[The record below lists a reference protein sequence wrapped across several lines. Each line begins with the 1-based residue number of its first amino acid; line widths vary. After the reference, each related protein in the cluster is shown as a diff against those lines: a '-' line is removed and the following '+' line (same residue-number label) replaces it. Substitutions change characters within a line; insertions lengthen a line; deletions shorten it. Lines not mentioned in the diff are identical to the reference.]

1 MAKPQWKTT
10 AGSLA
15 TIDERVTYSKRLVAD
30 EPTGQSLTFS
40 KIAGDLP
47 PGITLSTAGVLAGV
61 PLEVDRRKQY
71 KFVVRATDGTH
82 SADRTFD
89 LVVEGNDGPTWTTPA
104 GNILT
109 VNDGEYVNYQLEATD
124 LDDNIKGYRI
134 KSGAL
139 PASLKLNKLTGKI
152 TGVVA
157 LLSDSTQV
165 YTFTVEVNDGVKYVD
180 RQFTITFT
188 NLGLPPRA
196 DTTDVRAD
204 SESVT
209 TDKSNITEL
218 YWLQPAN
225 SVIGRIKH
233 QNYNVVMVDVF
244 DPGDITALSG
254 ETKLTYSISAGS
266 LPTGMSIS
274 ATSGEIYGTTPLL
287 YDAVTTFTFTVQVV
301 KSSPLFAASSTFTRQ
316 FKIEVL
322 GQGFNEITW
331 GTFKELEI

>member
-30 EPTGQSLTFS
+30 EPTGETVTFS

-47 PGITLSTAGVLAGV
+47 PGITLSNGGVLAGV

-71 KFVVRATDGTH
+71 KFVVRATTGTF

-89 LVVEGNDGPTWTTPA
+89 IVVEGNDGPTWTTPA

-109 VNDGEYVNYQLEATD
+109 VNDGEYINYQLEATD

-139 PASLKLNKLTGKI
+139 PASLKLNTNTGKI

-157 LLSDSTQV
+157 LLGDSTQV
-165 YTFTVEVNDGVKYVD
+165 HTFTVEVNDGVKYVD
-180 RQFTITFT
+180 REFSITFS
-188 NLGLPPRA
+188 NLGLPPRS
-196 DTTDVRAD
+196 DTTNVSAD
-204 SESVT
+204 SITIT
-209 TDKSNITEL
+209 TDKSNITDL
-218 YWLQPAN
+218 YWLQPEN
-225 SVIGRIKH
+225 SVIGRIRH

-244 DPGDITALSG
+244 DPGDITNLSG
-254 ETKLTYSISAGS
+254 ETKLVYSISAGS

-274 ATSGEIYGTTPLL
+274 TTSGEIYGATPLL
-287 YDAVTTFTFTVQVV
+287 YDAVTTFTFTVQVE
-301 KSSPLFAASSTFTRQ
+301 KKSPLFPTSSFYTRQ

-331 GTFKELEI
+331 GTFKEMEI